1 MLMEERYVFR
11 KSTSVNFPIES
22 KIYKPLAS
30 ETTIFATDFF
40 GPHLQVV
47 VTFGDATSSFEIL

>member
-1 MLMEERYVFR
+1 MEERYVFR